1 MRVTRFAPAV
11 LLFAAT
17 AILAGC
23 GTQADPV
30 PAPAQAATPGT
41 PSAVALQPATNAR
54 GNRAQPVAQSPPTG
68 GVHQATGGKV
78 RPVAAPAPPTAP
90 AVPHFATP
98 QGAMRYLASA
108 YNRIDMVQLKHV
120 TTPQGRAALLGMRP
134 HAVNLQLLGCKA
146 NSGRGDYDCT
156 FSHDFPA
163 AMHKPG
169 KGGSA
174 VFTVAPADRVG
185 WYMTVLESCD

>member
-23 GTQADPV
+23 GSQADPL
-30 PAPAQAATPGT
+30 PAPAQAATPAT
-41 PSAVALQPATNAR
+41 PSAVALQPATHA
-54 GNRAQPVAQSPPTG
+54 GGSRAQPVAQSPPTG
-68 GVHQATGGKV
+68 SVQRAGGGKV
-78 RPVAAPAPPTAP
+78 QPAPAPPPAP

-108 YNRIDMVQLKHV
+108 YNRIDMVELKHV
-120 TTPQGRAALLGMRP
+120 TTPQGRAALLDMRP
-134 HAVNLQLLGCKA
+134 LAVNLQLLGCKA

-156 FSHDFPA
+156 FSHDYPA

-169 KGGSA
+169 KGSPA
-174 VFTVAPADRVG
+174 IFTVAPADRVG
-185 WYMTVLESCD
+185 WYMTVLESCG